1 MTESEAGGSKWES
14 YWRFYFL
21 DSSCFSMNWDIFFW
35 RRING
40 INVYEFWIGM
50 GPTLAHKK
58 IGEYR
63 LLSENT
69 ADRRCVCDGGR

>member
-1 MTESEAGGSKWES
+1 MGIVLAILLFGFIVFFHELGH
-14 YWRFYFL
+14 FL
-21 DSSCFSMNWDIFFW
+21 LA
-35 RRING
+35 RING

-50 GPTLAHKK
+50 GHTGTQKDRK
-58 IGEYR
+58 YR